1 MFQIFPCITGIKNS
15 SCIAGLVRVE
25 RTDFLQ
31 PMFIG
36 EVANVHAELSYASEH
51 SLEVT
56 VDVWAENLTNGAKR
70 LTNQYVQLFFQFAFF
85 LKFCNDIYFSLLI
98 L

>member
-1 MFQIFPCITGIKNS
+1 MLKILLDNGSCFTVKQGNPTVS
-15 SCIAGLVRVE
+15 SWAALTRVE

-36 EVANVHAELSYASEH
+36 EVAKVHAELSYASAH

-56 VDVWAENLTNGAKR
+56 VYVWAEDLTNGAKR
-70 LTNQYVQLFFQFAFF
+70 LTNQ
-85 LKFCNDIYFSLLI
+85 
-98 L
+98 